1 MKSLGRV
8 LIMLAVASAAPA
20 AEVADCH
27 LVAGW
32 QQQGGAR
39 HFTADNLFEYVDGNA
54 EGYLLYGFVQ
64 MQGVTCQSG
73 TDSILIDV
81 FEMTDADSA
90 YGVFTANL
98 DPRLPIQKIGMGG
111 QITPRRALFCKD
123 KYYVELAA
131 NPEKGQ
137 TAVLQAF
144 VKAAEKRIAGRSTP
158 PAALS
163 WFPTAKMTSVRL
175 IPESVLG
182 LRLLERGFVAHYEQ
196 GQAFVVIEQ
205 SPETASAV
213 MGKLRQRFGE
223 AAPAQVADEA
233 FQADDQYLGGLCMFR
248 KGRYIGGFANMPDA
262 KGATTQAASLA
273 EHIPGR

>member
-1 MKSLGRV
+1 MKSLRLV

-39 HFTADNLFEYVDGNA
+39 RFTPDNLFEYVNGNA
-54 EGYLLYGFVQ
+54 EGYILYGFVQ
-64 MQGVTCQSG
+64 MRGVTCRSG
-73 TDSILIDV
+73 GDSILIDV
-81 FEMTDADSA
+81 FEMADSDSA
-90 YGVFTANL
+90 YGIFTANL
-98 DPRLPIQKIGMGG
+98 DPNLPIEKVGMGG
-111 QITPRRALFCKD
+111 QITSRRALFCKD

-131 NPEKGQ
+131 NPERGQ
-137 TAVLQAF
+137 TAALRAF
-144 VKAAEKRIAGRSTP
+144 VRETEKRIPGRSTP

-163 WFPTAKMTSVRL
+163 WFPTEKLASVRL

-182 LRLLERGFVAHYEQ
+182 LRLLKRGFVAHYEQ

-205 SPETASAV
+205 SPESAAAV
-213 MGKLRQRFGE
+213 LSELRKRFGE
-223 AAPAQVADEA
+223 ATPAQVADEA

-248 KGRYIGGFANMPDA
+248 KGRYIGGFANMPDT
-262 KGATTQAASLA
+262 KEATTQAASLA
-273 EHIPGR
+273 EHMPGM

>member
-1 MKSLGRV
+1 
-8 LIMLAVASAAPA
+8 MLAVASAAPA
-20 AEVADCH
+20 GDVAECR

-39 HFTADNLFEYVDGNA
+39 HYTADNLFEYLNGSA

-64 MQGVTCQSG
+64 MQGVTCQAG
-73 TDSILIDV
+73 GDSILIDV
-81 FEMTDADSA
+81 FEMADPDSA

-98 DPRLPIQKIGMGG
+98 DPRLPIEKIGMGG
-111 QITPRRALFCKD
+111 QIMPRRALFCKD

-137 TAVLQAF
+137 MAALRAF
-144 VKAAEKRIAGRSTP
+144 VREAEKRMPGRSTP
-158 PAALS
+158 PAVLS
-163 WFPTAKMTSVRL
+163 WFPTAKLASVRL

-182 LRLLERGFVAHYEQ
+182 LRLLKRGFVAHYEQ

-205 SPETASAV
+205 SPESAAAV
-213 MGKLRQRFGE
+213 LSKLRQRFGE
-223 AAPAQVADEA
+223 ATPAQIADEA

-262 KGATTQAASLA
+262 KDATTRAAALA
-273 EHIPGR
+273 EHVPGM

>member
-1 MKSLGRV
+1 MKSLR
-8 LIMLAVASAAPA
+8 LALLMLAVASVAPA

-32 QQQGGAR
+32 GQQGSAR

-64 MQGVTCQSG
+64 MHGVTCQSG
-73 TDSILIDV
+73 GESILVDV

-98 DPRLPIQKIGMGG
+98 DPHLPIEKVGMGG
-111 QITPRRALFCKD
+111 QIMPRRALFCKD

-131 NPEKGQ
+131 NSEKGQ
-137 TAVLQAF
+137 TAALRAF
-144 VKAAEKRIAGRSTP
+144 VREAEKRIPGRSTP

-163 WFPTAKMTSVRL
+163 WFPTEKLASVRL

-182 LRLLERGFVAHYEQ
+182 LRLLKRGFVAHYEQ
-196 GQAFVVIEQ
+196 GQAFVVMEQ
-205 SPETASAV
+205 SPESAAAV
-213 MGKLRQRFGE
+213 LSKLQQRFGE

-233 FQADDQYLGGLCMFR
+233 FQADDQYLGGMCIFR
-248 KGRYIGGFANMPDA
+248 KGRYIGGFANMPDP
-262 KGATTQAASLA
+262 KDATTQAVSLA
-273 EHIPGR
+273 DHIPGM

>member
-1 MKSLGRV
+1 MKSLRLA

-32 QQQGGAR
+32 GQQGGAR

-64 MQGVTCQSG
+64 MHGVTCQSG
-73 TDSILIDV
+73 GESILVDV

-98 DPRLPIQKIGMGG
+98 DPHLPIEKVGMGG
-111 QITPRRALFCKD
+111 QIMPRRALFCKD

-131 NPEKGQ
+131 NSEKGQ
-137 TAVLQAF
+137 TAALRAF
-144 VKAAEKRIAGRSTP
+144 VREAEKRIPGRSTP

-163 WFPTAKMTSVRL
+163 WFPTEKLASVRL

-182 LRLLERGFVAHYEQ
+182 LRLLKRGFVAHYEQ
-196 GQAFVVIEQ
+196 GQAFVVMEQ
-205 SPETASAV
+205 SPESAAAV
-213 MGKLRQRFGE
+213 LSKLQQRFGE

-233 FQADDQYLGGLCMFR
+233 FQADDQYLGGMCIFR
-248 KGRYIGGFANMPDA
+248 KGRYIGGFANMPDP
-262 KGATTQAASLA
+262 KDATTQAVSLA
-273 EHIPGR
+273 DHIPGM

>member
-1 MKSLGRV
+1 MKSLRLA

-32 QQQGGAR
+32 EQQGSAR
-39 HFTADNLFEYVDGNA
+39 RFTADNLFEYVDGNA
-54 EGYLLYGFVQ
+54 EAYLLYGFVQ

-73 TDSILIDV
+73 GESILVDV

-98 DPRLPIQKIGMGG
+98 DPHLPIEKVGMGG
-111 QITPRRALFCKD
+111 QIMPRRALFCKD

-131 NPEKGQ
+131 NPEKDQ
-137 TAVLQAF
+137 TAALRAF
-144 VKAAEKRIAGRSTP
+144 VREAEKRIPGRSLP

-163 WFPTAKMTSVRL
+163 WFPTEKLASVRL

-182 LRLLERGFVAHYEQ
+182 LRLLKRGFVAHYEQ
-196 GQAFVVIEQ
+196 GQAFVVIEA
-205 SPETASAV
+205 SPESAAAV
-213 MGKLRQRFGE
+213 LSKLRQRFGE

-233 FQADDQYLGGLCMFR
+233 FQADDQYLGGMCVFR
-248 KGRYIGGFANMPDA
+248 KGRYIGGFANMPDP
-262 KGATTQAASLA
+262 KDATTQAASLA
-273 EHIPGR
+273 EHIPGT